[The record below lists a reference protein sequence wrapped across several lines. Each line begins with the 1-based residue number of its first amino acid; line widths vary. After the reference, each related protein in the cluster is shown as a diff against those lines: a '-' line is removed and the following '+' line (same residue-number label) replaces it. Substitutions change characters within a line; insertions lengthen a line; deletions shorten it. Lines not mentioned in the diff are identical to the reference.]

1 MRRVPLLLAAAGL
14 MAGAAWLGWM
24 SAGKDG
30 ETAPAN
36 SLAPAKASARRAT
49 TGEATEIPVKPVDT
63 KQAAAMV
70 RKRGETA
77 LSLLAMARLTKDTAW
92 LRRAAE
98 VHPDDPRV
106 QLALYHAA
114 EDPVER
120 ASALAAYRAAD
131 PGNALGGYLAAW
143 EAGQQGDPA
152 GLAAALVDASFA
164 EGLRR
169 EELAIV
175 LEADAMLRAS
185 GMGDREAFE
194 QAMTSMNA
202 SDVIALAGLGKNMGE
217 LQRLFVELGDWD
229 EADFLLEQTL
239 TLGGSLRQGGM
250 AIDNLVGVS
259 IERQLLGALD
269 PQTVIGWDGERAG
282 ERLAVLEADWAAG
295 PDLSGD
301 WIREAMN
308 ELDATEWAEYRRQL
322 AEEGERAA
330 LKWLKGR

>member
-1 MRRVPLLLAAAGL
+1 
-14 MAGAAWLGWM
+14 
-24 SAGKDG
+24 
-30 ETAPAN
+30 
-36 SLAPAKASARRAT
+36 
-49 TGEATEIPVKPVDT
+49 
-63 KQAAAMV
+63 MV

-92 LRRAAE
+92 LKRAAE
-98 VHPDDPRV
+98 IHPDDPRV
-106 QLALYHAA
+106 RLALYHAA

-143 EAGQQGDPA
+143 EAGQQGDTR

-185 GMGDREAFE
+185 GMSDREAFE
-194 QAMTSMNA
+194 QAMTSMKA
-202 SDVIALAGLGKNMGE
+202 DDVIALARLGVNMGE

-250 AIDNLVGVS
+250 AIDNLTGIS

-269 PQTVIGWDGERAG
+269 PQTIIGWDGERAG
-282 ERLAVLEADWAAG
+282 ERLEALDVDWAAG
-295 PDLSGD
+295 PDVPGD
-301 WIREAMN
+301 WVAEAMN
-308 ELDATEWAEYRRQL
+308 QLDVTGWAEYRRML
-322 AEEGERAA
+322 AEQGERAA
-330 LKWLKGR
+330 LKWLKDR